1 MGGMGKA
8 IADSDMPTESTE
20 PVYTDVQKQ
29 VVPPSSAPKTTTYT
43 DPEGIISLELPEAW
57 SELTTSNTYRVYSE
71 RIGAEGYYIR
81 FMYEWTYDGL
91 RFTGYPL
98 TLVVYDDPSYDPG
111 DPNGDQTQIERS
123 NITMQTLVAR
133 SDNYTVVRQNSNGG
147 RSLYDTTIESESNIK
162 VDEPYQTEQYQKAQQ
177 DYNRLS
183 GSVTDIIS
191 SIVINK

>member
-1 MGGMGKA
+1 MPMGGMGKA

-29 VVPPSSAPKTTTYT
+29 VVPPSSAPKTTVYT

-57 SELTTSNTYRVYSE
+57 SELTTSNAYRE
-71 RIGAEGYYIR
+71 FNENIGVEGYYISFIFER
-81 FMYEWTYDGL
+81 TYDGM

-98 TLVVYDDPSYDPG
+98 TLVVYDDPSY

-133 SDNYTVVRQNSNGG
+133 SDNYTVFRRYSNGG
-147 RSLYDTTIESESNIK
+147 RSLYYTTHESVSNIK
-162 VDEPYQTEQYQKAQQ
+162 VDDPYQTEQYQKAQQ
-177 DYNRLS
+177 DYNRLP